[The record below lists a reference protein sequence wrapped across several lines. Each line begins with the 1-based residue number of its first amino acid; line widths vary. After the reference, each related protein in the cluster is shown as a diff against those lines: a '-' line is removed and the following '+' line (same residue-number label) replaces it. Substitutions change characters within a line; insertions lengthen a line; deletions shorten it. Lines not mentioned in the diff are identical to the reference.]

1 MTTIEEPIPIPE
13 EVYKE
18 ICIILDCDYITFMG
32 IAQFEEIADSA

>member
-1 MTTIEEPIPIPE
+1 MFITEEPIPIPE

-32 IAQFEEIADSA
+32 MT